1 MLQQNYWKKVLKLRE
16 SVQRQKDNWYQ
27 QRASKQANLQ
37 AEKQRRN
44 KETKLFI
51 DWSSHFEVP
60 RAATKKEDR

>member
-16 SVQRQKDNWYQ
+16 SVQRQKDIWYQ

-44 KETKLFI
+44 KENKTVYWLI
-51 DWSSHFEVP
+51 
-60 RAATKKEDR
+60 